1 MLDGRRADT
10 KTVRALREADEGYR
24 GPLQDPGIHGWRGR
38 PIAYRGVLM
47 QNVMERHWHHLPES
61 EVVDFLDA
69 DATRGL
75 DRLEAEERQG
85 RYGPNALT
93 PPKGR
98 GALLRFLDQFNQAL
112 VYVLL
117 VATVVKLFLGGYVDA
132 GVIFGV
138 VLLNAIIGF
147 VQESKAVSA
156 LDALSRSLVTEA
168 TVMRGG
174 ERHRVDAREL
184 VPGDLVLLASGDKVP
199 ADMRLLR
206 ARDLRVDESA
216 LTGESVPVEK
226 CAGELPHDTPLADR
240 LNMAYSSTFVTFG
253 TAAGLVTATG
263 DDTEVG
269 RISELIAQS
278 DPLETPLTRQIA
290 HFSGLLL
297 YGILGLAALTFGVGL
312 LHGETWVDMFMAAVA
327 LAVAMIPEG
336 LPAVLT
342 ITLAIGVARM
352 AKRNAIIRRLPA
364 VETLGS
370 TTVICSDKTGTL
382 TRNEMTVQRLWAG
395 GEFYAMS
402 GVGYAPE
409 GELTADGKR
418 VEAGARPALAELLRA
433 GLLCNDAVLREA
445 EGLWHVEGDP
455 TEGAL
460 LTAAAKAGFAAAAEH
475 ANNPRVD
482 AIPFESEH
490 QYMATL
496 HGGGDQVVYLKGSV
510 EALLPRC
517 EGAIDRD
524 GNLVPLDADGVRDR
538 VEEMAARGLRVLAFA
553 RLDGHEESRID
564 HPDFTAGLTFLGLQ
578 GMIDP
583 PREEA
588 IRAVAACRR
597 AGVSVKMIT
606 GDHALTA
613 SAIAGQ
619 IGLDARAGDRA
630 LPPALTGR
638 ELAELH
644 DDGLIAAAAD
654 TAVFA
659 RVTPEQKLRLVEAIQ
674 ARGAVV
680 AMTGDG
686 VNDAPALRRA
696 DIGVAM
702 GQTGTEVAKEAS
714 DMVLTDDNFATIEA
728 AVEEGRGVF
737 DNLTKFITWI
747 LPTNAGQGLVIL
759 VAVLLAQ
766 PLPVLPVQALWI
778 NMTTAV
784 LLGLT
789 LAFEPREPGLMDRPP
804 RPPGSPILDMV
815 LLQRILLVGL
825 MLLAGSF
832 GLFEWTLRQGGSLD
846 EARTVAVNVF
856 AVGQAFYLLN
866 CRSLRWSMFRI
877 GVFSNLWVWAGIAAM
892 AVVQLAFT
900 YLPIMNQLF
909 RTAPI
914 SATHWLAILGV
925 GLTIY
930 AVMGVEKMVRPRA
943 AEGMAGSR
951 TG

>member
-1 MLDGRRADT
+1 M
-10 KTVRALREADEGYR
+10 
-24 GPLQDPGIHGWRGR
+24 QD
-38 PIAYRGVLM
+38 LM
-47 QNVMERHWHHLPES
+47 DRHWHHLPDAEA
-61 EVVDFLDA
+61 VDLLDA
-69 DATRGL
+69 DAERGL
-75 DRLEAEERQG
+75 DRLEAEERQ
-85 RYGPNALT
+85 RRFGPNALT
-93 PPKGR
+93 PRKGR
-98 GALLRFLDQFNQAL
+98 GPLLRFLDQFNQAL

-117 VATVVKLFLGGYVDA
+117 AAILVKLALGGYVDA

-138 VLLNAIIGF
+138 VLLNAVIGF
-147 VQESKAVSA
+147 VQESKAASA
-156 LDALSRSLVTEA
+156 LDALSRSLTTEA

-174 ERHRVDAREL
+174 ERRRVDAREL
-184 VPGDLVLLASGDKVP
+184 VPGDMVLLASGDKVP
-199 ADMRLLR
+199 ADLRLLR
-206 ARDLRVDESA
+206 VRSLKVDESA

-226 CAGELPHDTPLADR
+226 RAGVMDRDTPLADR
-240 LNMAYSSTFVTFG
+240 ANMAYSSTFVTFG
-253 TAAGLVTATG
+253 TAAGLVAATG
-263 DDTEVG
+263 DNTEVG
-269 RISELIAQS
+269 RISELIARV

-290 HFSGLLL
+290 RFSRLLL
-297 YGILGLAALTFGVGL
+297 FGILALAALTFVIGL
-312 LHGETWVDMFMAAVA
+312 LHGESWIDMFMAAVA

-352 AKRNAIIRRLPA
+352 ARRHAVIRRLPA

-370 TTVICSDKTGTL
+370 TSVICSDKTGTL

-395 GEFYAMS
+395 ADEYALS

-409 GELTADGKR
+409 GGLTADGAR
-418 VEAGARPALAELLRA
+418 VEPAGRPALTELLRA
-433 GLLCNDAVLREA
+433 GLLCNDAVLREDGDA
-445 EGLWHVEGDP
+445 WRIEGDP

-460 LTAAAKAGFAAAAEH
+460 LTAAAKVGLAAAEEH
-475 ANNPRVD
+475 GSAPRLD
-482 AIPFESEH
+482 AVPFESEH

-496 HGGGDQVVYLKGSV
+496 HGGARPMVYLKGSV
-510 EALLPRC
+510 ESLLSRC
-517 EGAIDRD
+517 DGAIDRD
-524 GNLVPLDADGVRDR
+524 GTVIPLDPEAVRAR
-538 VEEMAARGLRVLAFA
+538 VEALAARGLRVLAFA
-553 RLDGHEESRID
+553 RMDGAGRSGID
-564 HPDFTAGLTFLGLQ
+564 HPDLTDRLTFLGLQ

-588 IRAVAACRR
+588 VRAVAACRR

-613 SAIAGQ
+613 AAIAGQ
-619 IGLDARAGDRA
+619 IGLGERADDGTLPAA
-630 LPPALTGR
+630 LSGR

-644 DDGLIAAAAD
+644 DDDLIRAAEQ

-686 VNDAPALRRA
+686 VNDAPALRQA
-696 DIGVAM
+696 DIGVSM
-702 GQTGTEVAKEAS
+702 GLTGTEVAKEAA

-789 LAFEPREPGLMDRPP
+789 LAFEPKEPALMDRAP
-804 RPPGSPILDMV
+804 RPPGASILDAV
-815 LLQRILLVGL
+815 LLQRILLVAL
-825 MLLAGSF
+825 MLLAGAF
-832 GLFEWTLRQGGSLD
+832 GLFEWALYHGASVEQ
-846 EARTVAVNVF
+846 ARTVAVNVF

-877 GVFSNLWVWAGIAAM
+877 GVFSNPWIWAGIAAM
-892 AVVQLAFT
+892 ALVQLAFT
-900 YLPIMNQLF
+900 YLPIMNRLF
-909 RTAPI
+909 HTAPI
-914 SATHWLAILGV
+914 SAGYWLALLAV
-925 GLTIY
+925 GLVIY
-930 AVMGVEKMVRPRA
+930 GVMGLEKLLRPRGTREPLVA
-943 AEGMAGSR
+943 RQGG
-951 TG
+951 